1 MTAVNLIRPGGD
13 WRAVGDL
20 PVSDPYGVSTD
31 DGNETVPSFQPDA
44 HDALIQEYATV
55 GARYR
60 ELWAKYGA
68 GCMLDN
74 KRKAYLSTLAA
85 KIRVLAAEKGTKVT
99 ESFTSKR
106 LAHAHPDY
114 AEWITEQELGR
125 LAFYSSARLDLDMV
139 REKIRTAR
147 RRDPQGGVRGRRIR
161 GATGPGR
168 VGSAGSC

>member
-20 PVSDPYGVSTD
+20 PVGDPYGVSTD

-99 ESFTSKR
+99 ESFIEEA
-106 LAHAHPDY
+106 AHAHPDY

-125 LAFYSSARLDLDMV
+125 LAFQQCELDLDMV
-139 REKIRTAR
+139 REKIRRLDAVTR
-147 RRDPQGGVRGRRIR
+147 RGV
-161 GATGPGR
+161 
-168 VGSAGSC
+168 